1 MLDRE
6 ISQRMDAYR
15 GNPQALMQRYQQ
27 SQQLIDLLALQK
39 LKSEKEAAARSLQM
53 QQAPEGGLPTVA
65 QQREQEV
72 MDMTRQEVAQQVG
85 QTAQRQQQQQ
95 QAAMQQL
102 LSGIARAPGAG
113 NAMSPQAMAAGGIV
127 AFDRGGSAR
136 LSEEEERKRKEEEQM
151 ALERIEGKSTPSAEA
166 EPARRP
172 IIENTQALT
181 ELAQGRAA
189 PGGIA
194 NLPTAS
200 NAVLSAANTARELFG
215 AGPAQSA
222 ATRAA
227 DDAYQAQ
234 LRAIE
239 SYATDVG
246 QRPTMTAEARAARLA
261 DIAAAKERMQKEFDP
276 ESERLNSLIAA
287 LSAMGGR
294 TSIGSMG
301 AAGAR
306 AAMNQE
312 AQREAARRER
322 AKEIS
327 GMEEA
332 FRQREEAERLGIY
345 QDRRA
350 TTERMLAA
358 RNEAAKLASS
368 IAEGRDKLAADL
380 YGRAMQIAGQAGIS
394 DADLRTKVGMLAQEL
409 GFKGQEGQ
417 LNRFVDMLKIA
428 SAERVA
434 GIQAEKTTDLRDA
447 AAAYAA
453 AAKEKNP
460 SMSDA
465 QARAE
470 GYRIAQELQGFGRLT
485 PEDRAAEQARRNRE
499 ALSRDS
505 AYKNLMMR
513 ISTTTDPQKKAD
525 LEGQLRD
532 LYAKHNVPFGT
543 ADGAEAP
550 PPPSGFKRVPSRTER
565 PIGG

>member
-136 LSEEEERKRKEEEQM
+136 LSDEDDEERKREEELM
-151 ALERIEGKSTPSAEA
+151 VRRALMQQAEA
-166 EPARRP
+166 GPARPP

-181 ELAQGRAA
+181 EAAQGRAA

-215 AGPAQSA
+215 TGPAQSTA
-222 ATRAA
+222 AKAA

-239 SYATDVG
+239 RYATDVG
-246 QRPTMTAEARAARLA
+246 QRPTMTAEARVARLA

-306 AAMNQE
+306 AAMSQE

-332 FRQREEAERLGIY
+332 FRQREEAEQLGIY
-345 QDRRA
+345 QDKRA
-350 TTERMLAA
+350 TAERMLAA

-394 DADLRTKVGMLAQEL
+394 DAELRTKVGMLAQEL

-453 AAKEKNP
+453 AAKEKDP

-499 ALSRDS
+499 ALSKDS
-505 AYKNLMMR
+505 AYKTTMMR
-513 ISTTTDPQKKAD
+513 IQTTSDPQKKAQYQA
-525 LEGQLRD
+525 ELRD

>member
-136 LSEEEERKRKEEEQM
+136 LSDEEDEERKREEELM
-151 ALERIEGKSTPSAEA
+151 VRRALMQSAEA

-172 IIENTQALT
+172 IIENTQVLT
-181 ELAQGRAA
+181 EAAQGRAA

-215 AGPAQSA
+215 TGPAQSA

-332 FRQREEAERLGIY
+332 FRQREEAEQLGIY

-394 DADLRTKVGMLAQEL
+394 DAELRTKVGMLAQEL

-434 GIQAEKTTDLRDA
+434 DIQAERTDQGMRGA
-447 AAAYAA
+447 IIYANEEQ
-453 AAKEKNP
+453 EKNP
-460 SMSDA
+460 SLSRNA
-465 QARAE
+465 ALAR
-470 GYRIAQELQGFGRLT
+470 GYERYQQNLALGRAT
-485 PEDRAAEQARRNRE
+485 SEDRAAEQARKSRE
-499 ALSRDS
+499 ALGKDPDYETLTMKYRNTRDPE
-505 AYKNLMMR
+505 KR
-513 ISTTTDPQKKAD
+513 AD
-525 LEGQLRD
+525 IERQLRGV
-532 LYAKHNVPFGT
+532 YARYGVPFDTVG
-543 ADGAEAP
+543 GAGAP
-550 PPPSGFKRVPSRTER
+550 PPPSGFTPVPSRTQR

>member
-136 LSEEEERKRKEEEQM
+136 LSDEDDEERKREEELM
-151 ALERIEGKSTPSAEA
+151 VRRALMQQAEDRSAR
-166 EPARRP
+166 PP
-172 IIENTQALT
+172 IIENPQALT
-181 ELAQGRAA
+181 EAAQGRAA

-222 ATRAA
+222 AAKAA
-227 DDAYQAQ
+227 DDAYQAH
-234 LRAIE
+234 RAAIE
-239 SYATDVG
+239 GYKTDVG

-294 TSIGSMG
+294 TSLGSMG

-306 AAMNQE
+306 AAMSQE

-332 FRQREEAERLGIY
+332 FRQREEAEQLGIY
-345 QDRRA
+345 QDKRA
-350 TTERMLAA
+350 TAERMLAA

-394 DADLRTKVGMLAQEL
+394 DAELRTKVGMLAQEL

-434 GIQAEKTTDLRDA
+434 GIQAERTDQGMRA
-447 AAAYAA
+447 AEVYADEEQ
-453 AAKEKNP
+453 EKNP
-460 SMSDA
+460 GLSRRA
-465 QARAE
+465 ALAR
-470 GYRIAQELQGFGRLT
+470 GYERYQQNLALGRAT
-485 PEDRAAEQARRNRE
+485 SEDRAAEQARKSRE
-499 ALSRDS
+499 ALSKDPD
-505 AYKNLMMR
+505 YEMLTMMYR
-513 ISTTTDPQKKAD
+513 TAKDPGKRAD
-525 LEGQLRD
+525 LEGRLRGV
-532 LYAKHNVPFGT
+532 YAKYGVPFDAVAPAG
-543 ADGAEAP
+543 GAGGAGAP
-550 PPPSGFKRVPSRTER
+550 PPPPGFVRQ
-565 PIGG
+565 

>member
-95 QAAMQQL
+95 QAAIQQL

-136 LSEEEERKRKEEEQM
+136 LSDEERRRKEEEQM

-172 IIENTQALT
+172 IIENTQVLT
-181 ELAQGRAA
+181 EAAQGRAA

-215 AGPAQSA
+215 TGPAQSA

-306 AAMNQE
+306 AAMSQE

-332 FRQREEAERLGIY
+332 FRQREEAEQLGIY

-394 DADLRTKVGMLAQEL
+394 DAELRTKVGMLAQEL

-434 GIQAEKTTDLRDA
+434 DIQAERTDQGMRGA
-447 AAAYAA
+447 IIYANEEQ
-453 AAKEKNP
+453 EKNP
-460 SMSDA
+460 SLSRNA
-465 QARAE
+465 ALAR
-470 GYRIAQELQGFGRLT
+470 GYERYQQNLALGRAT
-485 PEDRAAEQARRNRE
+485 SEDRAAEQARKSRE
-499 ALSRDS
+499 ALGKDPDYETLTMKYRNTRDPE
-505 AYKNLMMR
+505 KR
-513 ISTTTDPQKKAD
+513 AD
-525 LEGQLRD
+525 IERQLRGV
-532 LYAKHNVPFGT
+532 YARYGVPFDTVG
-543 ADGAEAP
+543 GAGAP
-550 PPPSGFKRVPSRTER
+550 PPPSGFTPVPSRTQR